1 MCVFPEKIIIV
12 QDFRWLFIYKI
23 FYYSRLFVIQLIVC
37 FGGEGISDVVPFS
50 RLATDNGSKQNDLD
64 SMTFDAKNDVV
75 IIPYSSGTT
84 GL

>member
-1 MCVFPEKIIIV
+1 MCSGSLKLPFHLACVKSTS
-12 QDFRWLFIYKI
+12 LKFI
-23 FYYSRLFVIQLIVC
+23 FQRIVC
-37 FGGEGISDVVPFS
+37 LGGERISDVVPFS